1 MRLRSKNLFLVLIG
15 LATAGSLFM
24 SSESR
29 AETPSALTEVSGD
42 YATVTDGW
50 YLEQKCKSLSAKEHQ
65 ELEWQVWR
73 INEWI
78 GRFNGVPFVVA
89 AQNHANTAAAA
100 ADCNA
105 DASKIATDTL
115 KLARSLGGEMTGG
128 EYKHPSSLT
137 RYNMRRFTRAALGI
151 DVIMDVCKHFDMSDA
166 RWKEVKSS
174 FDAAAAKLKA
184 QNPELMKEAMGL
196 IDIQREKFTES
207 ECNARARQMVNGSLF
222 ALRGL
227 EKSLNN

>member
-15 LATAGSLFM
+15 LAAASSFLL

-29 AETPSALTEVSGD
+29 AEGPAALSEVSGD
-42 YATVTDGW
+42 YASITDGW
-50 YLEQKCKSLSAKEHQ
+50 YLEQKCKSLSTKEHQ

-78 GRFNGVPFVVA
+78 ARFSGVPFVVA
-89 AQNHANTAAAA
+89 AQNHANKA
-100 ADCNA
+100 ADGVVCNA
-105 DASKIATDTL
+105 DASKIAMESL

-128 EYKHPSSLT
+128 EYSHPTSYA

-151 DVIMDVCKHFDMSDA
+151 DVIMDVCKHFDMSEA

-184 QNPELMKEAMGL
+184 QDPELMTEAMGL
-196 IDIQREKFTES
+196 IDTQREKFTES
-207 ECNARARQMVNGSLF
+207 ECNARARQMVNGSLY
-222 ALRGL
+222 ALQGL

>member
-1 MRLRSKNLFLVLIG
+1 MRLRSKNLLSVLIG
-15 LATAGSLFM
+15 LATASSLFM

-29 AETPSALTEVSGD
+29 AEGHVALSEVSGD

-50 YLEQKCKSLSAKEHQ
+50 YLEQKCNSLSAKEHQ

-78 GRFNGVPFVVA
+78 ARFNGVPFVVA
-89 AQNHANTAAAA
+89 AQNHASRAAAA

-115 KLARSLGGEMTGG
+115 TLARSLGGEMTGG
-128 EYKHPSSLT
+128 EYTHPSSLT

-151 DVIMDVCKHFDMSDA
+151 DVIMEVCKHFDMSDA
-166 RWKEVKSS
+166 RWTEVKTS
-174 FDAAAAKLKA
+174 FDAVAAKLKA
-184 QNPELMKEAMGL
+184 ENPELMKEAMGL
-196 IDIQREKFTES
+196 IDAQREKFTEN

-222 ALRGL
+222 ALNGL
-227 EKSLNN
+227 EKSLK

>member
-1 MRLRSKNLFLVLIG
+1 MRLRSTPLFVAMIG
-15 LATAGSLFM
+15 LAAVSTFFM

-29 AETPSALTEVSGD
+29 AESPAALSEVSGD

-50 YLEQKCKSLSAKEHQ
+50 YLEQKCNSLSSKEHQ

-78 GRFNGVPFVVA
+78 ARFNGVPFVVA
-89 AQNHANTAAAA
+89 AQNHAHSAATA

-105 DASKIATDTL
+105 GASKIAMDTL

-128 EYKHPSSLT
+128 DYSHPSSLT

-166 RWKEVKSS
+166 RWKEIKSS
-174 FDAAAAKLKA
+174 FDATAAKLKA
-184 QNPELMKEAMGL
+184 RNPELMKEALGL
-196 IDIQREKFTES
+196 IDTQREKFTEE

-222 ALRGL
+222 ALKGL
-227 EKSLNN
+227 QKSMSN

>member
-15 LATAGSLFM
+15 LAAAGSLFM

-29 AETPSALTEVSGD
+29 ADTPSALSEVSGD

-105 DASKIATDTL
+105 
-115 KLARSLGGEMTGG
+115 
-128 EYKHPSSLT
+128 
-137 RYNMRRFTRAALGI
+137 
-151 DVIMDVCKHFDMSDA
+151 
-166 RWKEVKSS
+166 
-174 FDAAAAKLKA
+174 
-184 QNPELMKEAMGL
+184 
-196 IDIQREKFTES
+196 
-207 ECNARARQMVNGSLF
+207 
-222 ALRGL
+222 
-227 EKSLNN
+227 